1 MEAVSNINASME
13 CTFCHLPLNDPKILC
28 CTRICK
34 TCLQTHIEATVKDDY
49 IACLV
54 CENPI
59 KIPDPYRPRDEWA
72 SQYTSDTF
80 LDRMIKAG
88 EQLENTHNC
97 FVCESSR
104 GAVTVPTQ
112 YCFNCDTYYCDGC
125 NELHLQLRGLQ
136 GHTIVSIK
144 NLTTKDLM
152 TRRVLY
158 CPKHKD
164 KLLDTYCRDPSAGK
178 LALIT
183 PGPLSTRTPEKEP
196 PAGSVRQTSSLEPSH
211 VTCSVCA
218 QELHKGMKTQ
228 SVSKASKEIN
238 QRLKKVRS
246 KVAAVIDTQEQRS
259 SVLKEKCTRV
269 ASQKDTKISEIEAA
283 FAKIQAALEERKR
296 FLLDLVTESSAQNDK
311 DLEHLSS
318 RSNSYLTA
326 LKDIRS
332 LLSWLDDCGTDVDL
346 ASSGDVI
353 AAQFYNLYHMSTDPA
368 SHDMSVLRSNIHI
381 QESVVNTFIQLVNMI
396 GSDPE
401 GHVVAFKTK
410 ERTLK
415 MPDDMYEPYIKDIL
429 LLEDGT
435 LIATDNKNKSLKM
448 AGVSELGDP
457 TLVRLHLKSEPW
469 GVAKLQVNVIAVTG
483 HQCVYIVTKTEEL
496 HLQSTV
502 RTRKDYWSVTALSS
516 INLALSCKFPPS
528 IDVID
533 ITGRKLRTIDTDGSG
548 QPLFKVPQY
557 VSSLYDKILVS
568 DREARTLTCLDQH
581 GGPVFTFSSSSEQE
595 LTEPKSV
602 CASKNGRVFLVEGEE
617 VWLLTA
623 EGKLVNKLIREIG
636 GARAVTEENGT
647 LCVAVDGRDVAYY
660 KVIDMNSV

>member
-1 MEAVSNINASME
+1 M
-13 CTFCHLPLNDPKILC
+13 C
-28 CTRICK
+28 R

-49 IACLV
+49 IACII
-54 CENPI
+54 CENPV
-59 KIPDPYRPRDEWA
+59 KIPDPYRPRDEW
-72 SQYTSDTF
+72 STQYPTDTF

-88 EQLENTHNC
+88 EQMEKTHNC

-136 GHTIVSIK
+136 GHTIVPLK
-144 NLTTKDLM
+144 DLTTKDLM

-158 CPKHKD
+158 CTKHKD

-178 LALIT
+178 LPLVT
-183 PGPLSTRTPEKEP
+183 PGPLSTRTPEKDV
-196 PAGSVRQTSSLEPSH
+196 PARVIKETSVLEPSH
-211 VTCSVCA
+211 VVCSVCA
-218 QELHKGMKTQ
+218 HELHKGMKTQ
-228 SVSKASKEIN
+228 SVTKAAKEIT
-238 QRLKKVRS
+238 QRLQKVKS
-246 KVAAVIDTQEQRS
+246 KIAAVIDTQEQRS
-259 SVLKEKCTRV
+259 SVLKEKCARV
-269 ASQKDTKISEIEAA
+269 AGQKEAKISEIEAA
-283 FAKIQAALEERKR
+283 FAKIQTALDARKEC
-296 FLLDLVTESSAQNDK
+296 LLGMVDESCARNDK
-311 DLEHLSS
+311 DLEHLSN
-318 RSNSYLTA
+318 RSNSYLSS

-332 LLSWLDDCGTDVDL
+332 LLTWLEECGTDVDL

-353 AAQFYNLYHMSTDPA
+353 AAQFFNLYHMSTDPA
-368 SHDMSVLRSNIHI
+368 SHDLSVFRSNIHI
-381 QESVVNTFIQLVNMI
+381 QDSVVNTFVQLVNMI

-448 AGVSELGDP
+448 AGVSDLGDP
-457 TLVRLHLKSEPW
+457 TLVRLHLKTEPW
-469 GVAKLQVNVIAVTG
+469 GVTKLQVNVIAVTG

-516 INLALSCKFPPS
+516 INLALTCKFPPS

-548 QPLFKVPQY
+548 QALFKVPQY
-557 VSSLYDKILVS
+557 VASLYDKLLVS
-568 DREARTLTCLDQH
+568 DREANTLTCVDQQ
-581 GGPVFTFSSSSEQE
+581 GAAVFTFSGCSDQD
-595 LTEPKSV
+595 LTDPKSV

-623 EGKLVNKLIREIG
+623 EGKLVNKLIKEIG
-636 GARAVTEENGT
+636 GARAITEENGT
-647 LCVAVDGRDVAYY
+647 LCVAVDGKGVAYY